1 MATLHPRFLLLVPLS
16 MVAWSAP
23 ASAQFLKYD
32 SVEGESTRSGGTH
45 EDQIDVLSWSWGA
58 ANAGG
63 NSDRPLIIGRVPNAQ
78 PGARAQL
85 ASGTLTVSGLF
96 NRCRVGMRYPGLT
109 FDDGAVVYRLRDATV
124 TECVAASGDVADRPT
139 EQISLSV
146 SGATNDSRPTEQVT
160 LSTAGDADDR
170 PTEEVAFYYNK
181 ISFRYARGNMT
192 MKGKKILQN

>member
-32 SVEGESTRSGGTH
+32 SVEGESTRSGGAH

-58 ANAGG
+58 ANNEGT
-63 NSDRPLIIGRVPNAQ
+63 SDRPIIVGRVPNA
-78 PGARAQL
+78 PSGAPARL
-85 ASGTLTVSGLF
+85 SRGTLTVSGQF
-96 NRCRVGMRYPGLT
+96 NRCRVGMRYPSLT
-109 FDDGAVVYRLRDATV
+109 FDDGAAVYRLSDAIV
-124 TECVAASGDVADRPT
+124 TQCGAAS
-139 EQISLSV
+139 
-146 SGATNDSRPTEQVT
+146 
-160 LSTAGDADDR
+160 GDADDR

-181 ISFRYARGNMT
+181 ISFRYASGNMT